1 MSRFKPYSRRE
12 FRRRFT
18 SWAKLNLKL
27 VLLLTVGGITLVA
40 VETLLLASLGSHSA
54 FSWWMLGVLQTGVV
68 AAYLHLLHAGFLAY
82 DREAIRHLRG
92 AWGEDNTRSELHRA
106 KRKRLIWDWVDSI
119 SLQNGDLDHLV
130 VTRRAGL
137 VAIDSKWRNEAADT
151 ADMARAAHRAKL
163 RAEGLARTLLKSDFG
178 GRHRAKSASIQV
190 TPVVVLWGA
199 AQSGVPAN
207 ARIDGI
213 DFVAGRHLLGWL
225 ARLDHE
231 PVAKA
236 AARDIV
242 NRLEEFRAG
251 SWSNTDV
258 RRRTRA

>member
-18 SWAKLNLKL
+18 SWAKLNSKL
-27 VLLLTVGGITLVA
+27 VLTLTVGVITLVA
-40 VETLLLASLGSHSA
+40 VEPLLLTTLGSHSA

-106 KRKRLIWDWVDSI
+106 KHKRLIWDWVDSI
-119 SLQNGDLDHLV
+119 NLQNGDLDHLV

-163 RAEGLARTLLKSDFG
+163 RAEGLARTLLEE
-178 GRHRAKSASIQV
+178 RLPRSAPRQV
-190 TPVVVLWGA
+190 
-199 AQSGVPAN
+199 
-207 ARIDGI
+207 
-213 DFVAGRHLLGWL
+213 
-225 ARLDHE
+225 RLH
-231 PVAKA
+231 P
-236 AARDIV
+236 
-242 NRLEEFRAG
+242 
-251 SWSNTDV
+251 SHP
-258 RRRTRA
+258 RRRSLGSSTKRRPG